1 MATNG
6 AGDVA
11 SQIYSPG
18 YNPFKIPK
26 NCDVVALLE
35 KERKLNQRKRESQRK
50 APVHKKLTNATRISQ
65 MTAQTRKVLEVI
77 VESLEVINV
86 CSQFQNRWRRLV
98 LKDDSVSPSSSVS
111 EKDWTIETTKD
122 HPFGKEG
129 IVEYIN
135 RKREMF
141 LVKYAICVKREEMR
155 KLEKLAREEEL
166 QLVQVR
172 SSCLVPQP

>member
-1 MATNG
+1 MATHG

-35 KERKLNQRKRESQRK
+35 KERKLKQRKRESQRK

-65 MTAQTRKVLEVI
+65 MTAQTRKGFDQYPFWTFTI
-77 VESLEVINV
+77 I
-86 CSQFQNRWRRLV
+86 QNLLRRLV
-98 LKDDSVSPSSSVS
+98 LKDDSVSLSGSDS
-111 EKDWTIETTKD
+111 EKDWTKETTKD

-166 QLVQVR
+166 QLVQVNP
-172 SSCLVPQP
+172 SDPKF